1 MLSQE
6 DFYDRAKDFA
16 LFKDV
21 EGKHF
26 TFEEYKTLIKDNQTD
41 KDGNLVYLYSTD
53 KDEQFSFIEAAK
65 AKGYS
70 VLMLDG
76 ELDVP
81 CVSMFEQKFEKSRF
95 TRVDSDIIERLI
107 VKEDMKSAELTDDEK
122 DCITEVFRSQIPTLD
137 KADFNVDIQALGESS
152 QPVVITRNEYMRR
165 MKEMSRYQA
174 GMNFYAQM
182 PDSYSMVLNSEHE
195 IVKSVLAD
203 ATKKTSDELKP
214 ILSEIKGQEA
224 RIAALRQSQDKK
236 KADEITQEEKDDMS
250 NTQKALEEQR
260 GKKKTIYSEYA
271 KGNDIIHQLI
281 DLALLQNGMLKGK
294 ALDDFV
300 RRSIELIK

>member
-1 MLSQE
+1 
-6 DFYDRAKDFA
+6 
-16 LFKDV
+16 
-21 EGKHF
+21 
-26 TFEEYKTLIKDNQTD
+26 
-41 KDGNLVYLYSTD
+41 
-53 KDEQFSFIEAAK
+53 
-65 AKGYS
+65 
-70 VLMLDG
+70 
-76 ELDVP
+76 
-81 CVSMFEQKFEKSRF
+81 
-95 TRVDSDIIERLI
+95 
-107 VKEDMKSAELTDDEK
+107 MKSAELTDDEK